1 MPDRSRPNLKAT
13 ALDPNLL
20 KTPFNVQTNWH
31 VITGAPSCGKTTL
44 VDGLADQGY
53 QTVPESARLYM
64 EAEMAK
70 GRNPQEIFENDDD
83 ERAMTDWQRRV
94 ESELNPSDFLLLDRA
109 MPDYLAWWR
118 VHGMDP
124 NEHLPDCFQHRYA
137 SVFIL
142 DPLPFQSDEQRV
154 QAVSEIMVFI
164 GEWISRDYAALGY
177 PIVRVPVLPIAE
189 RIAFVRE
196 ALAERG
202 FAKKPKSS

>member
-1 MPDRSRPNLKAT
+1 MPDRSRPKLKAT

-20 KTPFNVQTNWH
+20 KTPFKVQTNWH

-70 GRNPQEIFENDDD
+70 GRTPQEIFENDDD
-83 ERAMTDWQRRV
+83 ERAMTDWQQRV
-94 ESELNPSDFLLLDRA
+94 ERDLPPTDFLILDRA

-124 NEHLPDCFQHRYA
+124 NEHLPDCFHHRYA

-154 QAVSEIMVFI
+154 SAVAEIMEFV

-196 ALAERG
+196 VLAERG